1 MTGSRWIA
9 PTLWAVLI
17 EVLTS
22 WPSPPT
28 FGAPAGSDKV
38 AHMALYAVF
47 AYLVIRA
54 VHVGKPTPKSMI
66 LTLIALA
73 AWAALDE
80 AHQLLI
86 AGRSASVGDWAGD
99 VMGVGVGLAVRRA
112 RSGRVMVP
120 RS

>member
-9 PTLWAVLI
+9 ATLWAVLI

-28 FGAPAGSDKV
+28 FGAPAGSDKA

-47 AYLVIRA
+47 AYLVLRA
-54 VHVGKPTPKSMI
+54 VRVGKPTPKSMI

-73 AWAALDE
+73 VWAALDE
-80 AHQLLI
+80 VHQLRI
-86 AGRSASVGDWAGD
+86 AGRTASVGDWVGD
-99 VMGVGVGLAVRRA
+99 VMGVALGITVRRA
-112 RSGRVMVP
+112 RSVGLMVP